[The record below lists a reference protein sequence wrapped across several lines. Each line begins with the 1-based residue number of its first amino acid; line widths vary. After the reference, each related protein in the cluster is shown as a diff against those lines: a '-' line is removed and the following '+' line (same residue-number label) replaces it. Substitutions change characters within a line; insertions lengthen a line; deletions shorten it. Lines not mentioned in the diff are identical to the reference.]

1 MAISPQTNLFLLK
14 CNLNID
20 NKNQLTFANTQAQFN
35 YFHSLPFLVVDNI
48 SYQRKDNII
57 RFPRSY

>member
-20 NKNQLTFANTQAQFN
+20 NKNQLTFANKQAQFN